1 MGRGKIEIKRIENST
16 NRQVTYSKRKNGIL
30 KKAREITVLC
40 DADVSLVIFSS
51 TGKMNEYCSS
61 PLIKQLD
68 RYQKAS
74 GNKLWDAKHEYLSA
88 EVDRVKK
95 ENDNMQIELRHL
107 KGEDLTPLN
116 PRELIPIEAA
126 LEDGLVGVKAKIKE
140 HRRALKKKT
149 RMLEEENKRLIAK
162 LQHVEIHGRDM
173 DNGANNGYNSQKAD
187 GTRDYPSHD
196 DNHHQVSFAF
206 QMQPIQSNLTTATT
220 TTTTNNNNKYQLL
233 D

>member
-140 HRRALKKKT
+140 HRRALEKKT
-149 RMLEEENKRLIAK
+149 RMLEEENKRPIAK
-162 LQHVEIHGRDM
+162 LQQVEIHGRGEM
-173 DNGANNGYNSQKAD
+173 DTGANNGYNNQKAAD
-187 GTRDYPSHD
+187 GTRDYPSHN
-196 DNHHQVSFAF
+196 DNHHQVPFAF

-220 TTTTNNNNKYQLL
+220 TTNNNKYQLL

>member
-61 PLIKQLD
+61 SLIKQLD

-74 GNKLWDAKHEYLSA
+74 GNKLWDSKHEYLSA

-140 HRRALKKKT
+140 RHRAHKKTT
-149 RMLEEENKRLIAK
+149 RMLEEENKHLIAK
-162 LQHVEIHGRDM
+162 LQHVEIHGRVEM
-173 DNGANNGYNSQKAD
+173 DTGANSGYNNQKAD
-187 GTRDYPSHD
+187 GSRDYPSHN
-196 DNHHQVSFAF
+196 DNHHQVPFGF
-206 QMQPIQSNLTTATT
+206 PMQPNLTTAT
-220 TTTTNNNNKYQLL
+220 NNNK
-233 D
+233 